1 LEHLNGHTARNRLTK
16 VFDWQYASNA
26 NWFAVK
32 DSLFAIWDSLAA
44 YDDME
49 FPSCAI
55 RYARIEKTP
64 KRKAAIRPHIWRTVF
79 QMNCVLMGRSSTS
92 FKLIGLGTSLLEGN
106 LGSRNELDSS

>member
-1 LEHLNGHTARNRLTK
+1 LERLDDHIARNRLTK

-55 RYARIEKTP
+55 R
-64 KRKAAIRPHIWRTVF
+64 
-79 QMNCVLMGRSSTS
+79 
-92 FKLIGLGTSLLEGN
+92 
-106 LGSRNELDSS
+106 